1 MESAWTACEDS
12 VEEIS
17 SVSPATSG
25 RGRADAVNRLAAHNS
40 RAIRCRLRI
49 GTGMSRFEPT
59 TAGQCIKPLR
69 TAKRHKYAPA
79 CKQYVGGNPAT
90 ETNQPKD
97 RRCAGSS
104 GGSRTAITYS
114 PGRGGIAAK
123 LPGPM
128 IHPAGEH
135 APACMF
141 TGRTGL
147 VSDTLPDQREPCC

>member
-59 TAGQCIKPLR
+59 TAGQYIKPLR
-69 TAKRHKYAPA
+69 TAKRHKYPPA
-79 CKQYVGGNPAT
+79 CSNMWMLIRLQK
-90 ETNQPKD
+90 TNRQKN
-97 RRCAGSS
+97 RQHQGERLNRCA
-104 GGSRTAITYS
+104 R
-114 PGRGGIAAK
+114 
-123 LPGPM
+123 
-128 IHPAGEH
+128 AG
-135 APACMF
+135 
-141 TGRTGL
+141 L
-147 VSDTLPDQREPCC
+147 

>member
-25 RGRADAVNRLAAHNS
+25 RGRADAVNRLAAHKS

-79 CKQYVGGNPAT
+79 YKQYVGGNLAT
-90 ETNQPKD
+90 EDEP
-97 RRCAGSS
+97 
-104 GGSRTAITYS
+104 
-114 PGRGGIAAK
+114 AK
-123 LPGPM
+123 ELPTP
-128 IHPAGEH
+128 
-135 APACMF
+135 
-141 TGRTGL
+141 R
-147 VSDTLPDQREPCC
+147 